1 MLNNY
6 KTILN
11 NSSLLLVE
19 DDIKL
24 QQNFAK
30 LLKFY
35 IQKVFVAKDGLEA
48 LDMYKKNRPDIIIT
62 DVKMPRL
69 NGIEFIKQIRKENS
83 KIPIVVTSAY
93 TNQEYLLE
101 SIKLS
106 LIDYLIKPMREED
119 LERILTECAKALS
132 KNPKKIYFNSEFFY
146 DYTNKLF
153 FYKDKKITLTNKE
166 VKLIELLLSNR
177 GNLVTKQK
185 IEDSLYIY
193 ELAPPSALKNLIFK
207 LRKKLPFEII
217 QTQGK
222 LGYLIK

>member
-93 TNQEYLLE
+93 TDQEYLLE